1 MGWVSNSDLVATSAQ
16 VTHDNALCSCTG
28 LNKIIYKNYEYW
40 LYGRYWVLKQRVFLK
55 ILRVYNFID
64 NILYIH
70 TPILYMCVFGSNE
83 QILKH
88 TVYLST
94 KITLITLKE

>member
-28 LNKIIYKNYEYW
+28 LNKIIYENYEYW
-40 LYGRYWVLKQRVFLK
+40 LHDRYWSFKQRAFLR
-55 ILRVYNFID
+55 ILRVYDLLIIFYA
-64 NILYIH
+64 YIH
-70 TPILYMCVFGSNE
+70 INVFVSNE
-83 QILKH
+83 KILKH

>member
-1 MGWVSNSDLVATSAQ
+1 MKTMNIGCMVDTESLSNEHSL
-16 VTHDNALCSCTG
+16 
-28 LNKIIYKNYEYW
+28 
-40 LYGRYWVLKQRVFLK
+40 RYSRS
-55 ILRVYNFID
+55 ILRVYDLID

-70 TPILYMCVFGSNE
+70 IYIYVFCSNE